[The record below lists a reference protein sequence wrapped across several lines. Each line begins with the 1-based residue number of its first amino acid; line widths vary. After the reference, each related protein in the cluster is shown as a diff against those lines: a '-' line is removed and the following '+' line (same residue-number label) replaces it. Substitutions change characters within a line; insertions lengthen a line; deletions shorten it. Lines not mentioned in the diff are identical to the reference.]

1 MKSLLS
7 KEDKKKLD
15 LSAQQE
21 LTAQNMYRYL
31 HNCMQSKGYFG
42 SAAFF
47 KQEAKGEGEHYDEIV
62 EFVNARGDE
71 TDVLSI
77 PEQNLEGDGIKD
89 AFGHAF
95 EAEVA
100 LGDFYEEF
108 YKTTNDLA
116 IKQFLLSFIERQRVS
131 VGEYFDL
138 LSTLERCGNN
148 EAAIL
153 LFDQSLLK

>member
-42 SAAFF
+42 AADFF
-47 KQEAKGEGEHYDEIV
+47 KKEAKDEGKHYDEIV
-62 EFVNARGDE
+62 EFVNSRGDE
-71 TDVLSI
+71 TEVLAI
-77 PEQNLEGDGIKD
+77 PAQDLEGDGIKD

-95 EAEVA
+95 DAEVS
-100 LGDFYEEF
+100 LGEFYEDFYNA
-108 YKTTNDLA
+108 TND
-116 IKQFLLSFIERQRVS
+116 ITVKQFLLSFIERQRVS